1 MIVFMDES
9 GFSLRP
15 SIRRTWA
22 PRGQTPIVREQ
33 FNWKR
38 LSAMGALGWHPKGAR
53 IRLFLSLRSGA
64 VRGETVLGF
73 LRSLRRHIRG
83 LVVLIWDGLS
93 AHRSQEVRGY
103 LQAQRHW
110 LRVER
115 LPAHAPELNP
125 LEGLWGNL
133 KGCELANFLPDDLG
147 QLAHQVRKGV
157 QRVRRRKQLPFGF
170 FEPAQLLTR
179 REFTNLCKN
188 H

>member
-1 MIVFMDES
+1 MIVFLDES

-22 PRGQTPIVREQ
+22 PRGQTPILREH

-38 LSAMGALGWHPKGAR
+38 LSAIGALGWRPGQEQ
-53 IRLFLSLRSGA
+53 IRVFLSLRSGA
-64 VRGETVLGF
+64 VTSETVIGF

-93 AHRSQEVRGY
+93 SHKSKKVRDY

-110 LRVER
+110 LSVER
-115 LPAHAPELNP
+115 LPAYAPELNP

-147 QLAHQVRKGV
+147 QLATQVRKGV
-157 QRVRRRKQLPFGF
+157 RRVRRRPHLPFSF
-170 FEPAQLLTR
+170 FEHAQLLTHR
-179 REFTNLCKN
+179 KFAYLYET